1 MLVAENSPGLEVN
14 AEGSAAHPR
23 PSSWTLFRLWLA
35 IGAQSFGG
43 GTATQYLI
51 YQAFVDRRRWLR
63 PDEFAHGFSMC
74 QLTPGINLLALT
86 ILLGWRLRGPTG
98 VAVSLAGL
106 LLPSV
111 TITVLMTALYA
122 GVRDHPVVRAALRG
136 IVPATVG
143 LGLLMSWQIAR
154 PLLAAS
160 RGIGNGSLLV
170 DVLVLT
176 TSGLLLLYFSPPI
189 IALLLAGGTVV
200 GAYGWLRTRTAP
212 GPKTG

>member
-1 MLVAENSPGLEVN
+1 MAENSPGLDVN
-14 AEGSAAHPR
+14 AKGTAAHP
-23 PSSWTLFRLWLA
+23 PPNSWTLFRLWLA

-63 PDEFAHGFSMC
+63 PEEFAHSFSVC

-98 VAVSLAGL
+98 VAISLAGL

-122 GVRDHPVVRAALRG
+122 GVRQHPVVRAALRG

-143 LGLLMSWQIAR
+143 LGLIMSWQIAR
-154 PLLAAS
+154 PLLATS
-160 RGIGNGSLLV
+160 RSIGNGSLIV
-170 DVLVLT
+170 DLLLLT
-176 TSGLLLLYFSPPI
+176 TSGMFVLYFNPPI
-189 IALLLAGGTVV
+189 VALLLAGGTVA
-200 GAYGWLRTRTAP
+200 GTYGWMRARIAP
-212 GPKTG
+212 RVETG

>member
-1 MLVAENSPGLEVN
+1 MAENSPGLDVN
-14 AEGSAAHPR
+14 AKGNAAHPR
-23 PSSWTLFRLWLA
+23 PNSWTLFRLWLA

-63 PDEFAHGFSMC
+63 PEEFAHSFSVC

-86 ILLGWRLRGPTG
+86 ILLGWRLRGPSG
-98 VAVSLAGL
+98 VAISLAGL

-122 GVRDHPVVRAALRG
+122 GVREHPVVRAALRG

-143 LGLLMSWQIAR
+143 LGLLMSWQIAK

-160 RGIGNGSLLV
+160 RSIRNGSLLV
-170 DVLVLT
+170 DLLVLT
-176 TSGLLLLYFSPPI
+176 TSGLFVLYFSPPI
-189 IALLLAGGTVV
+189 VAMLLAGGTAA
-200 GAYGWLRTRTAP
+200 GTYGWLRARTASRVE
-212 GPKTG
+212 TG

>member
-1 MLVAENSPGLEVN
+1 MAENSPGLDGNVKGT
-14 AEGSAAHPR
+14 APHRR
-23 PSSWTLFRLWLA
+23 PTGWKLFRLWLA

-63 PDEFAHGFSMC
+63 PEEFAHSFSVC

-98 VAVSLAGL
+98 VAISLAGL

-122 GVRDHPVVRAALRG
+122 GVRELPVVRAALRG

-143 LGLLMSWQIAR
+143 LGLLMSWQIAK

-170 DVLVLT
+170 DLLLLT
-176 TSGLLLLYFSPPI
+176 TSGLFVLYCNPPI
-189 IALLLAGGTVV
+189 IALLLAGGTIA
-200 GAYGWLRTRTAP
+200 GTYGWLRARTASRV
-212 GPKTG
+212 KTC